1 MMANV
6 QTAKDVIEQTKA
18 FHAKLGSFYKELSD
32 KAEKE
37 RVKLLLDYMSR
48 HHDRLAAIMNQ
59 SESDISAHILNT
71 WFMYVHK
78 ECDLSPFFSA
88 EIGPDM
94 TTKEVMEISID
105 LDKCLLETYEAMV
118 QNDIPEDVRE
128 VFQGLLDM
136 EKRENM
142 KLTKNALRI
151 ETL

>member
-6 QTAKDVIEQTKA
+6 QTAKDVIAQTKA
-18 FHAKLGSFYKELSD
+18 FHKRLGSFYKELSD
-32 KAEKE
+32 TAEKE

-48 HHDRLAAIMNQ
+48 HHDRLAAIMDEYGDGL
-59 SESDISAHILNT
+59 SEHILNT

-88 EIGPDM
+88 KLGPDM
-94 TTKEVMEISID
+94 TTQEVMKVAID
-105 LDKCLLETYEAMV
+105 LDKCLLETYEAMI
-118 QNDIPEDVRE
+118 QNDIPDDVSE

-136 EKRENM
+136 EKRENIRLA
-142 KLTKNALRI
+142 KSALRV